1 MKVHFFIQSTLFSCV
16 SMVKTWYMKC
26 GIHGFLD
33 GPSIYE
39 LLLQENQRKEILIV

>member
-1 MKVHFFIQSTLFSCV
+1 
-16 SMVKTWYMKC
+16 MKC

-33 GPSIYE
+33 GSSIYE